1 MILKNIILVGLKG
14 TNKSEIGEELARRL
28 KMKFID
34 TDDIMKRESGLDLSE
49 LLKKIGE
56 KQFRSLENNIIKKML
71 NVSNTVIVVGGGS
84 ILNGKNIKALKQNG
98 LLVSLITGKI
108 NFKKNKFEDE
118 KSQLL
123 SQWNQVFQS
132 AKSILNLKTPSFPA
146 ADYIIDVTDLSIEET
161 SQKIV
166 EKYGG
171 GGINLD

>member
-1 MILKNIILVGLKG
+1 MKNIILVGLKG

-28 KMKFID
+28 QMKFID
-34 TDDIMKRESGLDLSE
+34 TDDIMKRESGLDLPE

-56 KQFRSLENNIIKKML
+56 KQFRSLENNIIKKIL
-71 NVSNTVIVVGGGS
+71 NVPNTVIVAGGGS

-108 NFKKNKFEDE
+108 NFKRNKFKDD

-146 ADYIIDVTDLSIEET
+146 ADYIIDITDLSIKEI
-161 SQKIV
+161 SQKII

-171 GGINLD
+171 GGINFD

>member
-1 MILKNIILVGLKG
+1 MKNIILVGLKG
-14 TNKSEIGEELARRL
+14 TNKSEIGEELACRL

-34 TDDIMKRESGLDLSE
+34 TDDIMKRESGLDLPE

-56 KQFRSLENNIIKKML
+56 KQFRSLENNIIKKIL

-161 SQKIV
+161 SQKII

>member
-1 MILKNIILVGLKG
+1 MKNIILVGLKG

-34 TDDIMKRESGLDLSE
+34 TDDIMKRESGLDLPE

-56 KQFRSLENNIIKKML
+56 KQFRSLENNIIKKIL

-84 ILNGKNIKALKQNG
+84 ILNGKNIKALRQNG
-98 LLVSLITGKI
+98 LVVSLITSKI
-108 NFKKNKFEDE
+108 NFKRNKFEDE

-132 AKSILNLKTPSFPA
+132 AKGILNLKTPSFPA
-146 ADYIIDVTDLSIEET
+146 ADYIIDITDLSIEET
-161 SQKIV
+161 SQKII
-166 EKYGG
+166 EKYRGG
-171 GGINLD
+171 GVNFDKR

>member
-1 MILKNIILVGLKG
+1 MKNIILVGLKG

-34 TDDIMKRESGLDLSE
+34 TDDIMKRERGLE
-49 LLKKIGE
+49 LPKLLEKIGE
-56 KQFRSLENNIIKKML
+56 KQFRSLEKNIIKKIL

-84 ILNGKNIKALKQNG
+84 ILDSKNIRALKQNG
-98 LLVSLITGKI
+98 LVVSLITSKI
-108 NFKKNKFEDE
+108 NFKRNKFEDE
-118 KSQLL
+118 KSRLL

-146 ADYIIDVTDLSIEET
+146 ADYIIDVTDLSIEDT
-161 SQKIV
+161 SQKII

>member
-1 MILKNIILVGLKG
+1 MKNIILVGLKG

-28 KMKFID
+28 QMKFID
-34 TDDIMKRESGLDLSE
+34 TDDIMKRESGLDLPE

-56 KQFRSLENNIIKKML
+56 KQFRSLENNIIKKIL
-71 NVSNTVIVVGGGS
+71 NVPNTVIVAGGGS

-108 NFKKNKFEDE
+108 NFKRNKFKDD

-146 ADYIIDVTDLSIEET
+146 ADYIIDITDLSIKEI
-161 SQKIV
+161 SQKII
-166 EKYGG
+166 EKYRG

>member
-1 MILKNIILVGLKG
+1 MKNIILVGLKG

-28 KMKFID
+28 QMKFID
-34 TDDIMKRESGLDLSE
+34 TDDIMKRESGLDLPE

-56 KQFRSLENNIIKKML
+56 KQFRSLENNIIKKIL
-71 NVSNTVIVVGGGS
+71 NVPNTVIVAGGGS

-108 NFKKNKFEDE
+108 NFKRNKFKDD

-146 ADYIIDVTDLSIEET
+146 ADYIIDITDLSIKEI
-161 SQKIV
+161 SQKII

>member
-1 MILKNIILVGLKG
+1 MKNIILVGLKG

-34 TDDIMKRESGLDLSE
+34 TDDIMKRESGLDLPE

-56 KQFRSLENNIIKKML
+56 KQFRSLENNIIKKIL
-71 NVSNTVIVVGGGS
+71 NVSNTLIVVGGGS

-98 LLVSLITGKI
+98 LVVSLITSKI
-108 NFKKNKFEDE
+108 NFKRNKFEDE

-132 AKSILNLKTPSFPA
+132 AKSILNLKTPSFPV

-161 SQKIV
+161 SQKII

>member
-1 MILKNIILVGLKG
+1 MKNIILIGLKG

-34 TDDIMKRESGLDLSE
+34 TDDIMKRERGLE
-49 LLKKIGE
+49 LPKLLEKIGE
-56 KQFRSLENNIIKKML
+56 KQFRSLEKNIIKKIL

-84 ILNGKNIKALKQNG
+84 ILDSKNIRALKQNG
-98 LLVSLITGKI
+98 LVVSLITSKI
-108 NFKKNKFEDE
+108 NFKRNKFEDE
-118 KSQLL
+118 KSRLL

-146 ADYIIDVTDLSIEET
+146 ADCIIDVTDLSIEDT
-161 SQKIV
+161 SQKII

>member
-1 MILKNIILVGLKG
+1 MKNIILVGLKG

-34 TDDIMKRESGLDLSE
+34 TDDIMKRERGLE
-49 LLKKIGE
+49 LPKLLEKIGE
-56 KQFRSLENNIIKKML
+56 KQFRSLEKNIIKKIL

-84 ILNGKNIKALKQNG
+84 ILNSKNIRALKQNG
-98 LLVSLITGKI
+98 LVVSLITSKI
-108 NFKKNKFEDE
+108 NFKRNKFEDE
-118 KSQLL
+118 KSRLL

-146 ADYIIDVTDLSIEET
+146 ADYIIDVTDLSIEDT
-161 SQKIV
+161 SQKII

>member
-1 MILKNIILVGLKG
+1 MKNIILVGLKG

-34 TDDIMKRESGLDLSE
+34 TDDVMKRERGLE
-49 LLKKIGE
+49 LPKLLEKIGE
-56 KQFRSLENNIIKKML
+56 KQFRSLEKNIIKKIL

-84 ILNGKNIKALKQNG
+84 ILDSKNIRALKQNG
-98 LLVSLITGKI
+98 LVVSLITSKI
-108 NFKKNKFEDE
+108 NFKRNKFEDE
-118 KSQLL
+118 KSRLL

-146 ADYIIDVTDLSIEET
+146 ADCIIDVTDLSIEDT

>member
-1 MILKNIILVGLKG
+1 MKNIILVGLKG

-28 KMKFID
+28 KIKFID
-34 TDDIMKRESGLDLSE
+34 TDDIMKRERGLE
-49 LLKKIGE
+49 LPKLLEKIGE
-56 KQFRSLENNIIKKML
+56 KQFRSLEKNIIKKIL

-84 ILNGKNIKALKQNG
+84 ILDSKNIRALKQNG
-98 LLVSLITGKI
+98 LVVSLITSKI
-108 NFKKNKFEDE
+108 NFKRNKFEDE
-118 KSQLL
+118 KSRLL

-146 ADYIIDVTDLSIEET
+146 ADCIIDVTDLSIEDT
-161 SQKIV
+161 SQKII

>member
-1 MILKNIILVGLKG
+1 MKNIILVGLKG

-34 TDDIMKRESGLDLSE
+34 TDDIMKRESGLDLPE
-49 LLKKIGE
+49 LLKNIGE
-56 KQFRSLENNIIKKML
+56 KQFRSLENNIIKKIL
-71 NVSNTVIVVGGGS
+71 NVSNAVIVVGGGS

-98 LLVSLITGKI
+98 LVVSLITSKI
-108 NFKKNKFEDE
+108 NFKRNKFEDE

-161 SQKIV
+161 SQKII
-166 EKYGG
+166 EKYRGG
-171 GGINLD
+171 GVNFD

>member
-1 MILKNIILVGLKG
+1 MKNIILVGLKG

-28 KMKFID
+28 QMKFID
-34 TDDIMKRESGLDLSE
+34 TDDIMKRESGLDLPE

-56 KQFRSLENNIIKKML
+56 KQFRSLENNIIKKIL

-108 NFKKNKFEDE
+108 NLKRNKFKDD

-146 ADYIIDVTDLSIEET
+146 ADYIIDVTDLSIKET
-161 SQKIV
+161 SQKII

>member
-1 MILKNIILVGLKG
+1 MKNIILVGLKG

-28 KMKFID
+28 ELKFMD
-34 TDDIMKRESGLDLSE
+34 TDDIMKRESGLDLPE

-56 KQFRSLENNIIKKML
+56 RQFRSLENNIIKKIL
-71 NVSNTVIVVGGGS
+71 NVSDTVIVVGGGS
-84 ILNGKNIKALKQNG
+84 ILNVKNIKALKQNG
-98 LLVSLITGKI
+98 LVVSLITSKI
-108 NFKKNKFEDE
+108 NFKRNKFEDE

-132 AKSILNLKTPSFPA
+132 AKGVLNLKTPSFPA

-161 SQKIV
+161 SQKII

>member
-1 MILKNIILVGLKG
+1 MKNIILVGLKG
-14 TNKSEIGEELARRL
+14 TNKSEIGEELARKL

-34 TDDIMKRESGLDLSE
+34 TDDIMKRESGLDLPE

-56 KQFRSLENNIIKKML
+56 KQFRSLENNIIKKIL
-71 NVSNTVIVVGGGS
+71 NVSGAVVVVGGGS
-84 ILNGKNIKALKQNG
+84 ILNVKNIKALKQNG
-98 LLVSLITGKI
+98 LVVSLITGKI

-146 ADYIIDVTDLSIEET
+146 ADFIIDVTDLSIEET
-161 SQKIV
+161 SQKII

-171 GGINLD
+171 GRINLD

>member
-1 MILKNIILVGLKG
+1 MKNIILVGLKG
-14 TNKSEIGEELARRL
+14 TNKSEIGEELACRL

-34 TDDIMKRESGLDLSE
+34 TDDIMKRESGLDLPE

-56 KQFRSLENNIIKKML
+56 KQFRSLENNIIKKIL
-71 NVSNTVIVVGGGS
+71 NVSNTVIAVGGGS

-98 LLVSLITGKI
+98 LVVSLITSKI
-108 NFKKNKFEDE
+108 NLKRNRFEDE

-161 SQKIV
+161 SQKII

>member
-1 MILKNIILVGLKG
+1 MKNIILVGLKG

-34 TDDIMKRESGLDLSE
+34 TDDIMKRESGLDLPE

-56 KQFRSLENNIIKKML
+56 KQFRSLENNIIKKIL

-146 ADYIIDVTDLSIEET
+146 ADYIIDITDLSIEET
-161 SQKIV
+161 SQKII

>member
-1 MILKNIILVGLKG
+1 MKNIILVGLKG

-34 TDDIMKRESGLDLSE
+34 TDDMMKRESGLDLSE

-56 KQFRSLENNIIKKML
+56 KQFRSLENNIIKKIL

-84 ILNGKNIKALKQNG
+84 ILDGKNIKALKQNS
-98 LLVSLITGKI
+98 LVVSLITSKI
-108 NFKKNKFEDE
+108 NFKRNKFEDE

-123 SQWNQVFQS
+123 RQWNQVFQS
-132 AKSILNLKTPSFPA
+132 AKGILNLKTPSFPA

-161 SQKIV
+161 SQKII

>member
-1 MILKNIILVGLKG
+1 MKNIILVGLKG

-34 TDDIMKRESGLDLSE
+34 TDDIMKRESGLDLPK

-56 KQFRSLENNIIKKML
+56 KQFRSLENNIIKKIL

-98 LLVSLITGKI
+98 LVVSLITSKI
-108 NFKKNKFEDE
+108 NFKRNRFEDK

-132 AKSILNLKTPSFPA
+132 AKSILNLKTPSFPV

-161 SQKIV
+161 SQKII

>member
-1 MILKNIILVGLKG
+1 MKNIILVGLKG

-34 TDDIMKRESGLDLSE
+34 TDDIMKRESGLDLPE

-56 KQFRSLENNIIKKML
+56 KQFRSLENSIIEKIS
-71 NVSNTVIVVGGGS
+71 NVSDTVIVVGGVS
-84 ILNGKNIKALKQNG
+84 ILKRKNIKALKQNG
-98 LLVSLITGKI
+98 LVVSLITSKL
-108 NFKKNKFEDE
+108 NFKRNKYEDE

-161 SQKIV
+161 SQKII
-166 EKYGG
+166 EKYGE

>member
-1 MILKNIILVGLKG
+1 MIMKNIILIGLKG

-34 TDDIMKRESGLDLSE
+34 TDDIMKRESGLDLPE

-56 KQFRSLENNIIKKML
+56 KQFRSLENNIIKKIL

-98 LLVSLITGKI
+98 LVVSLITGKI
-108 NFKKNKFEDE
+108 NFKRNKFEDE
-118 KSQLL
+118 KSQLF
-123 SQWNQVFQS
+123 SQWNQAFQS
-132 AKSILNLKTPSFPA
+132 AKGLLNLKTPSFPA

-161 SQKIV
+161 SQKII